1 HGTHCARVHTA
12 RDEAAAVAELRQ
24 PRRTGRT
31 GGETLWQ
38 PLWGPVAQEDRPSA
52 MFVADRRHRAVQIPE
67 TASMIREVGLL
78 LSESLERTRDVEPG
92 ALVCDC
98 DQRALA
104 GRRHLDDNGLCGVA
118 AVAVFRGIAES
129 IPQRYQQIRQQVRP
143 RHRGE
148 TVRQDNLEQRKQ
160 IVPPVAPKSQMNIY
174 VRDPWGGDV

>member
-1 HGTHCARVHTA
+1 
-12 RDEAAAVAELRQ
+12 
-24 PRRTGRT
+24 
-31 GGETLWQ
+31 
-38 PLWGPVAQEDRPSA
+38 
-52 MFVADRRHRAVQIPE
+52 
-67 TASMIREVGLL
+67 MIREVGLL

-160 IVPPVAPKSQMNIY
+160 IVPPVAPKSQMNIC
-174 VRDPWGGDV
+174 VRDPWVGDVAHGIGRQILCLDLREEVGPRTVRFDHTAKPNREPGTDSPRRRARGMPSRRDPG